1 MTMTLDIPVGR
12 REPSRIRRESADRHC
27 PPGDADRALMRPL
40 QSGHSGK
47 GSTLPTTQWFLTSS
61 ERGNPSTRLDSRHH
75 GDVAWTEG
83 NLVRPLV
90 HGVAYFAELH
100 RRVSRM

>member
-1 MTMTLDIPVGR
+1 M
-12 REPSRIRRESADRHC
+12 S
-27 PPGDADRALMRPL
+27 
-40 QSGHSGK
+40 
-47 GSTLPTTQWFLTSS
+47 TTQWFLTSR

-90 HGVAYFAELH
+90 HGATFCDGQRGTVRVIRREEVFERGSRFRDCVLGGNQVH
-100 RRVSRM
+100 RCRCGGDHCRSL